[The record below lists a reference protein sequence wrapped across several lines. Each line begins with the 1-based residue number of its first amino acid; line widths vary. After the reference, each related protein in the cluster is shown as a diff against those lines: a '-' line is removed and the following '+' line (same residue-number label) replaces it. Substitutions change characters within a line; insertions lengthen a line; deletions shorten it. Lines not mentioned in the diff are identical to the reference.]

1 MTNDQRPPDLERTG
15 ASPSVIRYPTWW
27 LLIVAIVAVIVI
39 EGFALSW
46 GGTRSRVTTVPRHHT
61 PTTIVEPNIRLC
73 PHTTVQLIQVDY
85 LRNPGNGLK
94 PSVTGNRVTV
104 SCGGFDDF
112 HFVTHSTPVT
122 VYLRPDAKIVLMN
135 AAPSYFVGTLAQL
148 NDYLSVDFD
157 GNVFAVTG
165 PDAAATGLFAQFHP

>member
-1 MTNDQRPPDLERTG
+1 MTRDD
-15 ASPSVIRYPTWW
+15 ASPSENSSSGSFTAVRRPTWW
-27 LLIVAIVAVIVI
+27 LLVVVIAAVVVI

-46 GGTRSRVTTVPRHHT
+46 GGASAKVAKAPPRTV
-61 PTTIVEPNIRLC
+61 TTIVQPNIRLC

-85 LRNPGNGLK
+85 LRNPGNGEK
-94 PSVTGNRVTV
+94 ASVTGHRVTV

-112 HFVTHSTPVT
+112 HFVTHSTPET
-122 VYLRPDAKIVLMN
+122 VYLRHGAKIVLMN
-135 AAPSYFVGTLAQL
+135 AAPSYHLGTLEQL

-165 PDAAATGLFAQFHP
+165 PDSAATGLIAEFHP